1 MKRISNFLLL
11 MLLTGMFF
19 TSCVKDRNVGPDFSS
34 TAPMLELK
42 TPQSNFAGLAYASR
56 AVVGALPDTTQ
67 FYANL
72 AAAYAADRDINV
84 TIGVDQSRLDEYNAD
99 PANTLKYEL
108 MPDSDYAILKT
119 QGTIVKGQHIDSFQV
134 AFFKSRIDP
143 TKNYMV
149 PIAITD
155 GDGVE
160 ISQNQ
165 GVIFFHAIGNPLAGN
180 YLQSFYRWNDAP
192 DTTGPFTPGY
202 EFENEPVF
210 ILPENSNTL
219 FLPEYYLVANGLGGV
234 SLSFTNTNG
243 VLSDPEVFLND
254 ATQHNLTN
262 GGFKVL
268 SGPTL
273 VNYEFKGDASN
284 GYAGTYFRIYFE
296 VQNSTGGNRKTI
308 NIFVKQ

>member
-1 MKRISNFLLL
+1 M
-11 MLLTGMFF
+11 
-19 TSCVKDRNVGPDFSS
+19 
-34 TAPMLELK
+34 
-42 TPQSNFAGLAYASR
+42 
-56 AVVGALPDTTQ
+56 
-67 FYANL
+67 
-72 AAAYAADRDINV
+72 
-84 TIGVDQSRLDEYNAD
+84 
-99 PANTLKYEL
+99 
-108 MPDSDYAILKT
+108 
-119 QGTIVKGQHIDSFQV
+119 
-134 AFFKSRIDP
+134 
-143 TKNYMV
+143 
-149 PIAITD
+149 
-155 GDGVE
+155 
-160 ISQNQ
+160 
-165 GVIFFHAIGNPLAGN
+165 
-180 YLQSFYRWNDAP
+180 QSFYRWNDAP